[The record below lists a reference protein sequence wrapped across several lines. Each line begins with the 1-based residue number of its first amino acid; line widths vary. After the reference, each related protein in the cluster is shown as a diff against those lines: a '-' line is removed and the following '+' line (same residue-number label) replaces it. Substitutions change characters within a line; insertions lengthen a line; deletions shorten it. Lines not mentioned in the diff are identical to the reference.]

1 MLTGPEQADGPADGG
16 PALPAEAFYLP
27 VGEDEFET
35 TEATSSP
42 WDPAL
47 QHGGPPAALLA
58 RAIERCDPQ
67 ESMPIARITVDML
80 GGIPRGR
87 VRTEARIVRP
97 GKRIELIDAR
107 MFVDGALTVRASA
120 WRIRQGEGS
129 TEQFA
134 RVGAVPP
141 VPDLAPVRYID
152 GVPDDWGYGRAV
164 DWRFVTGGMGG
175 AAEALVW
182 TRVRIPLVAGE
193 APTPEQRLLVVA
205 DATNGLTAQLPIAD
219 WWFIPPTL
227 TVTIQRA
234 PESEWMLVDAAS
246 TIGPHG
252 TGMAR
257 SRMSDDRGLLAVI
270 TQPLMVA
277 RR

>member
-1 MLTGPEQADGPADGG
+1 MSVGSKPPV
-16 PALPAEAFYLP
+16 EAFYLP
-27 VGEDEFET
+27 LDDDEFET

-42 WDPAL
+42 WDTAL

-67 ESMPIARITVDML
+67 PSMPIARITIDML

-97 GKRIELIDAR
+97 GRRIELIDAR

-120 WRIRQGEGS
+120 WRIRQTEGS
-129 TEQFA
+129 TRQFA
-134 RVGAVPP
+134 RTEPVPP
-141 VPDLAPVRYID
+141 IPPEVPLRFFE
-152 GVPDDWGYGRAV
+152 GVPEDWGYGRAV
-164 DWRFVTGGMGG
+164 DWRFVAGDLGGS
-175 AAEALVW
+175 AEALVW

-193 APTPEQRLLVVA
+193 PSTPQQRLLVVA
-205 DATNGLTAQLPIAD
+205 DATNGLTAQLPIAE

-234 PESEWMLVDAAS
+234 PASEWMLVDAAS

-257 SRMSDDRGLLAVI
+257 SRMSDEQGLLAVI